1 MEKQTISIF
10 PNVQNQWLNG
20 HLDFQFQNFRWK
32 NQRRRRWFFPPP
44 TSRLAYPRF
53 ACCCGGGA
61 ERAPSPT
68 DSKNISQIHIY
79 TALRYNFYTLTNTLS
94 SHILYLSPSFLAKPT
109 RTTQLK
115 FPHGDA
121 TGGAPPPLGIQ
132 LQLSYNCL
140 QYTIYLIYNY
150 ILLRIIEVS
159 SSSALIVR

>member
-1 MEKQTISIF
+1 
-10 PNVQNQWLNG
+10 LNG

-44 TSRLAYPRF
+44 TSRLPTF

-79 TALRYNFYTLTNTLS
+79 TALRYNFFTLTNTLS
-94 SHILYLSPSFLAKPT
+94 SHILYLSPSLLAKPT

-121 TGGAPPPLGIQ
+121 TGGGPSPLGHTITIV
-132 LQLSYNCL
+132 LQLF
-140 QYTIYLIYNY
+140 T
-150 ILLRIIEVS
+150 ILLRIIQVFS
-159 SSSALIVR
+159 G

>member
-1 MEKQTISIF
+1 
-10 PNVQNQWLNG
+10 LNG

-44 TSRLAYPRF
+44 TSRLPTF

-79 TALRYNFYTLTNTLS
+79 TALRYNFFTLTNTLS
-94 SHILYLSPSFLAKPT
+94 SHILYLSPSLLAKPT

-121 TGGAPPPLGIQ
+121 TGGGPPLGHTITIV
-132 LQLSYNCL
+132 LQLF
-140 QYTIYLIYNY
+140 T
-150 ILLRIIEVS
+150 ILLRIIQVFS
-159 SSSALIVR
+159 G